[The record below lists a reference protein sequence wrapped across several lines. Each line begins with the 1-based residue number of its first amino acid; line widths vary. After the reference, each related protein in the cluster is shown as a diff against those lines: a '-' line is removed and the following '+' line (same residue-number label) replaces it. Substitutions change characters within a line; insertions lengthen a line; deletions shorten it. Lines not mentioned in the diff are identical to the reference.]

1 MARPK
6 ILGPQSLASIGVVDP
21 DVLGTFT
28 GTGASNP
35 VRSRGVD
42 VSVSGTFVG
51 TVVIER
57 LIGGVWQGIEAV
69 TAPAE
74 RFVENDK
81 SRGVRVRCSAF
92 TSGPITYALEGV

>member
-6 ILGPQSLASIGVVDP
+6 ILGPASLPSRGIAEK
-21 DVLGTFT
+21 DVSGSFA
-28 GTGASNP
+28 GTGSSAS
-35 VRSRGVD
+35 VKSRGVD
-42 VSVSGTFVG
+42 VSIGGTFVG
-51 TVVIER
+51 TAIIER

-74 RFVENDK
+74 RFIENDK

-92 TSGPITYALEGV
+92 TSGPITYVLEG